1 MQLIS
6 IILNKEE
13 AAPHFY
19 NALDVAKGP
28 GFGTNFTLAC
38 PYTLLA
44 HYGELDW
51 AKSCGVEANLVRVW
65 VGLDP
70 TEHLLQVSTNYTQ
83 TAWL

>member
-1 MQLIS
+1 LWSQ
-6 IILNKEE
+6 
-13 AAPHFY
+13 
-19 NALDVAKGP
+19 
-28 GFGTNFTLAC
+28 AC

-70 TEHLLQVSTNYTQ
+70 TDHLLQVFGHALDVAAAEVYR
-83 TAWL
+83 